1 MKIYIDF
8 KLVTLDNSS
17 LKIYYVS
24 LNNTMIIII
33 GKISFL
39 QVESNESPSY
49 YVVKEVIVKTEEEKE
64 QFISVSK

>member
-49 YVVKEVIVKTEEEKE
+49 YVDKEVIVKTEEEKE

>member
-1 MKIYIDF
+1 M
-8 KLVTLDNSS
+8 
-17 LKIYYVS
+17 S

-49 YVVKEVIVKTEEEKE
+49 YVDKEVIVKTEEEKE